1 MVYIIYTHRRSRRC
15 AFAPTQGLHANLLSK
30 LKDEVE
36 HQKKADH
43 IVNTV
48 LSLLDKDGDG
58 KITME
63 EFKVVGLDGLP
74 NFEDLGAEG
83 HHYDIESGQLE
94 VVSCISIHHSS
105 FWGFDRILPSS

>member
-1 MVYIIYTHRRSRRC
+1 MN
-15 AFAPTQGLHANLLSK
+15 Q
-30 LKDEVE
+30 DEVE

-58 KITME
+58 KVTME
-63 EFKVVGLDGLP
+63 EFKAVGLDGLP

-83 HHYDIESGQLE
+83 HHYDVESGA
-94 VVSCISIHHSS
+94 CIVLCCAWMFS
-105 FWGFDRILPSS
+105 